1 MNAKEAGKRIRPV
14 RLLAAALAALFA
26 VVAAGCATHNP
37 GTFVPP
43 PVSLRPGNL

>member
-1 MNAKEAGKRIRPV
+1 MNAEKTRNGILLV

-26 VVAAGCATHNP
+26 VVAAGCAMHNP
-37 GTFVPP
+37 GTLVPP